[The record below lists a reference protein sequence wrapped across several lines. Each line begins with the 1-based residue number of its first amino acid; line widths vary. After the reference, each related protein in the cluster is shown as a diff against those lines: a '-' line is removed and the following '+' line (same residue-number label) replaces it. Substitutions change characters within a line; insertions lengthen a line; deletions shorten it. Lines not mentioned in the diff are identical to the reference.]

1 MLLNCG
7 IEEDLWES
15 LDFKEIKAINHK
27 GNQSWIFIR
36 RTDAEAETP
45 IFGHVMW
52 RIDSLEKTLMLGKS
66 EGRWRRCWQRM
77 RWLDGITDL
86 MDISL
91 SKLQELVMDREACSV
106 AVHGVT
112 KSQTGLSDWTDSL
125 MGSPLLLSFSSNDAR
140 SQREGKSSS
149 HSIHLPW
156 TQTWIWRAFYKS
168 LGRSTL
174 GCWWKYELI
183 SFSSFGTKEIPFWDW
198 F

>member
-1 MLLNCG
+1 MLLKWCWRRLK
-7 IEEDLWES
+7 IP
-15 LDFKEIKAINHK
+15 LDCKEIQPVNLK

-91 SKLQELVMDREACSV
+91 SKLQELVMDREACSA

-112 KSQTGLSDWTDSL
+112 KSQTGLSDWTEL
-125 MGSPLLLSFSSNDAR
+125 MEPLWILSFP
-140 SQREGKSSS
+140 
-149 HSIHLPW
+149 I
-156 TQTWIWRAFYKS
+156 YKM
-168 LGRSTL
+168 GITT
-174 GCWWKYELI
+174 LI
-183 SFSSFGTKEIPFWDW
+183 SHDYSVSRWYV
-198 F
+198 